1 MANKGNIIL
10 QRGGV
15 LIRVIGVPFF
25 VPSFCMKKFR
35 ILIAEDDMDDR
46 FLLKKAFEET
56 GVNEEIAFVENGI
69 QLMEYLQQSR
79 QAQQQNYPK
88 LILLDLNMPRMD
100 GKQVLK
106 ILKEDPQF
114 KKIPVVVFTTS
125 RNEVII
131 NKCYEMGANTYI
143 IKPVSFEGLLSIVQQ
158 LKSYWIQTAAHP
170 L

>member
-1 MANKGNIIL
+1 
-10 QRGGV
+10 
-15 LIRVIGVPFF
+15 
-25 VPSFCMKKFR
+25 MKNFR
-35 ILIAEDDMDDR
+35 ILIAEDDVDDR
-46 FLLKKAFEET
+46 FLLKKAFEESGFT
-56 GVNEEIAFVENGI
+56 ESVDFVDNGI
-69 QLMEYLQQSR
+69 QLLEYLKQSQ
-79 QAQQQNYPK
+79 QAQRQNYPR

-106 ILKEDPQF
+106 EIKEDPEF

-125 RNEVII
+125 RNELII

-143 IKPVSFEGLLSIVQQ
+143 IKPVSFDGLLSIVQQ

>member
-1 MANKGNIIL
+1 
-10 QRGGV
+10 
-15 LIRVIGVPFF
+15 
-25 VPSFCMKKFR
+25 MKNFR
-35 ILIAEDDMDDR
+35 ILIAEDDVDDR
-46 FLLKKAFEET
+46 FLLKKAFEESGFT
-56 GVNEEIAFVENGI
+56 ESVDFVDNGI
-69 QLMEYLQQSR
+69 QLLEYLKQSQQTQR
-79 QAQQQNYPK
+79 QNYPR

-106 ILKEDPQF
+106 EIKEDPEF

-125 RNEVII
+125 RNELII

-143 IKPVSFEGLLSIVQQ
+143 IKPVSFDGLLSIVQQ

>member
-1 MANKGNIIL
+1 
-10 QRGGV
+10 
-15 LIRVIGVPFF
+15 
-25 VPSFCMKKFR
+25 MKNFR
-35 ILIAEDDMDDR
+35 ILIAEDDVDDR
-46 FLLKKAFEET
+46 FLLKKAFEESGFT
-56 GVNEEIAFVENGI
+56 ESVDFVDNGI
-69 QLMEYLQQSR
+69 QLLEYLKQSQ
-79 QAQQQNYPK
+79 QAQRQNYPR

-106 ILKEDPQF
+106 EIKEDPEF

-125 RNEVII
+125 RNELII